1 MTAGDDRATARQLLD
16 EAQSALYGFPYGFPV
31 EDETEKAQARV
42 HVALAASIL
51 AHAETLAEQ
60 GK

>member
-1 MTAGDDRATARQLLD
+1 MTAADDRETARRLLD
-16 EAQSALYGFPYGFPV
+16 EAERALFGFRI